1 MPPPPV
7 VPPPMTALLALPRLV
22 AEGHGSDSLPGV
34 KLAGLVIG
42 LLLLVAAIR
51 ALFGK
56 RKP

>member
-1 MPPPPV
+1 MR
-7 VPPPMTALLALPRLV
+7 ALLALSGPL
-22 AEGHGSDSLPGV
+22 AEGNGSQSLPGV

>member
-1 MPPPPV
+1 MS
-7 VPPPMTALLALPRLV
+7 ALLALPRLL
-22 AEGHGSDSLPGV
+22 AEGNGSESLPGV

-56 RKP
+56 GKR

>member
-1 MPPPPV
+1 
-7 VPPPMTALLALPRLV
+7 MTALLALPRMV

>member
-1 MPPPPV
+1 MP
-7 VPPPMTALLALPRLV
+7 ALLALPRLLTLPRLL
-22 AEGHGSDSLPGV
+22 AEGNGSDSLPGV